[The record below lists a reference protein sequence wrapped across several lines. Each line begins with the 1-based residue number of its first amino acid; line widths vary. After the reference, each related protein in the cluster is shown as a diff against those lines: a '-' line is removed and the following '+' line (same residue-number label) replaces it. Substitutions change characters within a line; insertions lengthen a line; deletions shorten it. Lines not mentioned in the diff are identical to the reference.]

1 MAERANGTL
10 GCTRSTTSSL
20 REIILPL
27 YSALVRPHLW
37 DWLQF
42 CTSQCKRN
50 QAIGESIHKV
60 MKGLERPSCEG
71 WERLELLN
79 LVMKGLEH
87 PSCERWE
94 RLELL
99 SLERF
104 CGELTKV
111 YDYLKGFDPLI
122 SKQIKQTEGY
132 GHTVPLSDG
141 GKAFCIIYSVI
152 GIPFT
157 LLFLTA
163 VVQRIIVYVTRRP
176 VLYFHI
182 RWGFS
187 KQVVAIIHAMVLG
200 FITVSCF
207 FLIPAAIFS
216 VLEDD
221 WNFLESFYFCFI
233 SLSTIGLGDYVPGE
247 GYNQKFRELY
257 KIGITCYLLMG
268 LIAMLVV
275 LETFC
280 ELHELKKFRKLFYV
294 KKDKEEDQ
302 VHIMEHDQLSFSS
315 ISDQAAS
322 MKDDQKANEPFVNSQ
337 SPTSNDSSLNN

>member
-1 MAERANGTL
+1 MLAGCGARMLRSLSESPCVRRLERHRSAWCFALLVL
-10 GCTRSTTSSL
+10 GYLLYLVFGAVVFSSVELPHEDLLRQELSALKRRFLHQHACLDEPQLETFLARVLQASNYGVSVLSNASGNWNWDFASALFFASTVLSTT
-20 REIILPL
+20 
-27 YSALVRPHLW
+27 
-37 DWLQF
+37 
-42 CTSQCKRN
+42 
-50 QAIGESIHKV
+50 
-60 MKGLERPSCEG
+60 
-71 WERLELLN
+71 
-79 LVMKGLEH
+79 
-87 PSCERWE
+87 
-94 RLELL
+94 
-99 SLERF
+99 
-104 CGELTKV
+104 
-111 YDYLKGFDPLI
+111 
-122 SKQIKQTEGY
+122 GY

-163 VVQRIIVYVTRRP
+163 VVQRIIVYITRRP

-182 RWGFS
+182 HWGFS
-187 KQVVAIIHAMVLG
+187 KQIVAIIHAVLLG
-200 FITVSCF
+200 FVTVSCF
-207 FLIPAAIFS
+207 FFIPAAIFC

-257 KIGITCYLLMG
+257 KIGITCYLLLG

-280 ELHELKKFRKLFYV
+280 ELHELKKFRKMFYV

-302 VHIMEHDQLSFSS
+302 VNIVEHDQLSFSS

-322 MKDDQKANEPFVNSQ
+322 IKEDQKVNEPFVAPQ
-337 SPTSNDSSLNN
+337 PTDNCDGCIN